1 MSGVS
6 FCALLGNSIEAHL
19 LNIQTTGFV
28 ILTQL
33 LNHLLHDLAVPL
45 FGFLSKQ
52 VDVSLIDVGEIVL
65 HI

>member
-1 MSGVS
+1 
-6 FCALLGNSIEAHL
+6 
-19 LNIQTTGFV
+19 
-28 ILTQL
+28 
-33 LNHLLHDLAVPL
+33 LLHDLAVPL